1 MIESMRMGMRA
12 HTLGVIPSPFPEAST
27 YARARAR
34 VLMQTW
40 SDDNQGHAGGIYV
53 FIYNL
58 QYLTGIRTA
67 RGRKLP
73 ILN

>member
-1 MIESMRMGMRA
+1 MR
-12 HTLGVIPSPFPEAST
+12 TLLGSSRHPFLKRQRM
-27 YARARAR
+27 RARAR